1 MKRVTAVLAAALF
14 AASAQGAQAQ
24 EIQVSTRLVPGG
36 VVLDAGSGPKTYL
49 CVKDRMTA
57 KLVSGGKTLTFAGK
71 YLSVIFNDNGV
82 SFNSS
87 DRELPRL
94 ASNEVRLSCKAGVV
108 TARAGADI
116 LLEDPED
123 QEK

>member
-1 MKRVTAVLAAALF
+1 MKRVALLAALLLP
-14 AASAQGAQAQ
+14 AASAQ
-24 EIQVSTRLVPGG
+24 EVWVSARLIPGG
-36 VVLDAGSGPKTYL
+36 IELDAGSGPKAYL

-57 KLVSGGKTLTFAGK
+57 KLVSGSKTLTFAGK
-71 YLSVIFNDNGV
+71 YLSVMFNDNGV

-94 ASNEVRLSCKAGVV
+94 APNEVRLSCKAGVV

-116 LLEDPED
+116 RFEAPED
-123 QEK
+123 QEE